1 MKLQRYLYNIL
12 ILSTMLVV
20 IGCTSKSDKKNTED
34 TLNADAITQSLE
46 VTQAVTNNDD
56 SDTEKDSN
64 DGVKAEAS
72 ELTDEELKQL
82 QEEYKKYAEIYEAE
96 EGVLKGR
103 ATVNSSKEGYSGL
116 GYVEGINYDND
127 GCEFTITVPMDGF
140 YDFNFYSASYDGYKE
155 NNVILDNEKIGLA
168 IIENKEF
175 SDSLLTKI
183 YLTKGEHKVSIT
195 KHWGWIYLDYLK
207 VTASKETDVSIF
219 QVSKDLINP
228 NADDNTKRLMSFLVD
243 CYGEYVI
250 SGQYADNGRYSKEIF
265 AISNASNGNIPAML
279 GLDLIEYSPSRVEN
293 GSSSKAIEYA
303 IEYDSLGGIVTLS
316 WHWNSPSKY
325 LTTKEPWW
333 KGFYKEGTSIDLKKI
348 MNGEDKE
355 GYELLVSDMD
365 TIAIQLKKLEDAGVP
380 ILFRPLHEASG
391 GWFWWGASEADAYK
405 ELWYLLYDR
414 LTNVHEINNLI
425 WVWNGQHKE
434 WYPGDDYVDI
444 MGEDIYPGE
453 RVYTSQVTKFNNAL
467 EYTNSK
473 KIIALTENG
482 CLFDPDLAFRDDA
495 RWAWFSTWSGEFVI
509 NSFGAL
515 SEKYTEEDMIKKVYS
530 HEKVLTLNEL
540 PDLKKYPIE

>member
-1 MKLQRYLYNIL
+1 M
-12 ILSTMLVV
+12 
-20 IGCTSKSDKKNTED
+20 
-34 TLNADAITQSLE
+34 
-46 VTQAVTNNDD
+46 
-56 SDTEKDSN
+56 
-64 DGVKAEAS
+64 
-72 ELTDEELKQL
+72 
-82 QEEYKKYAEIYEAE
+82 
-96 EGVLKGR
+96 
-103 ATVNSSKEGYSGL
+103 
-116 GYVEGINYDND
+116 
-127 GCEFTITVPMDGF
+127 
-140 YDFNFYSASYDGYKE
+140 
-155 NNVILDNEKIGLA
+155 
-168 IIENKEF
+168 ENKEF
-175 SDSLLTKI
+175 SDSLLTKV

-207 VTASKETDVSIF
+207 VTASKETDLSIF

-348 MNGEDKE
+348 MKGENKE
-355 GYELLVSDMD
+355 GYELLVSDID
-365 TIAIQLKKLEDAGVP
+365 AIAIQLKKLEDAGVP

-391 GWFWWGASEADAYK
+391 GWFWWGASGADAYK

-414 LTNVHEINNLI
+414 LTNVHTINNLI
-425 WVWNGQHKE
+425 WVWNGQHKD
-434 WYPGDDYVDI
+434 WYPGDNYVDI

-453 RVYTSQVTKFNNAL
+453 RVYTSQVGKFNNAL
-467 EYTNSK
+467 LYTSSK

-495 RWAWFSTWSGEFVI
+495 RWAWFATWSGEFVV

-515 SEKYTEEDMIKKVYS
+515 SEKYTEEDMIKKVYT

-540 PDLKKYPIE
+540 PDLKKYPLEQFGYN